1 MCYVRGVVIETHKKH
16 TKKQAQVYMHEQYNY
31 FRMLMRE
38 VFNTK
43 EYGEEFEYLLSE
55 LREGPYWY
63 LVIDR
68 LTMIQEEDGGNS
80 VSGVRYQ
87 PPEESSSSSEGE

>member
-1 MCYVRGVVIETHKKH
+1 MCYVRGVVIETHKKN
-16 TKKQAQVYMHEQYNY
+16 TKKQAQAYMHEQYNY
-31 FRMLMRE
+31 FRMLMKE
-38 VFNTK
+38 VFNKK

>member
-1 MCYVRGVVIETHKKH
+1 MFYARGVIIKTHEKH
-16 TKKQAQVYMHEQYNY
+16 TKKQAQAYMHEQYNY
-31 FRMLMRE
+31 FRMLMKE
-38 VFNTK
+38 VFNKK

>member
-1 MCYVRGVVIETHKKH
+1 MIDTHEKH
-16 TKKQAQVYMHEQYNY
+16 TKKQAQAYMHEQLDY
-31 FRMLMRE
+31 FRRLMEE
-38 VFNTK
+38 VFTK
-43 EYGEEFEYLLSE
+43 KELGEEFEYLLSE

>member
-1 MCYVRGVVIETHKKH
+1 MKEIF
-16 TKKQAQVYMHEQYNY
+16 TKKE
-31 FRMLMRE
+31 F
-38 VFNTK
+38 
-43 EYGEEFEYLLSE
+43 GEEFEYLLSE

>member
-1 MCYVRGVVIETHKKH
+1 MIDNHEKH
-16 TKKQAQVYMHEQYNY
+16 TKKQAQAYMHEQLDY
-31 FRMLMRE
+31 FRRLMKE
-38 VFNTK
+38 VFIKK
-43 EYGEEFEYLLSE
+43 EFGEEFEYLLSE